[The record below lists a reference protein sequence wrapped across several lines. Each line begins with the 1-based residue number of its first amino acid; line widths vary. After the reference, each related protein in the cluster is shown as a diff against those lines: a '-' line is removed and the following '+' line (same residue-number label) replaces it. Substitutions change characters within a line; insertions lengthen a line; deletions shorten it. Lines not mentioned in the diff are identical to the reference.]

1 MSDAEKMILAQ
12 IKSKSL
18 AVGVILTLFFGGFGT
33 FYVSIIG
40 GIVCSVIEL
49 ILWLIIIFTAGIGV
63 VLAVP
68 MHIIFIIYTI
78 VSINMQNKKVLQEII
93 ER

>member
-40 GIVCSVIEL
+40 GIICSAIEL
-49 ILWLIIIFTAGIGV
+49 VLWVIIIFTAGFGII
-63 VLAVP
+63 LALP
-68 MHIIFIIYTI
+68 MHIVFIIYTI
-78 VSINMQNKKVLQEII
+78 ISINAQNKKVLKGII
-93 ER
+93 EQ